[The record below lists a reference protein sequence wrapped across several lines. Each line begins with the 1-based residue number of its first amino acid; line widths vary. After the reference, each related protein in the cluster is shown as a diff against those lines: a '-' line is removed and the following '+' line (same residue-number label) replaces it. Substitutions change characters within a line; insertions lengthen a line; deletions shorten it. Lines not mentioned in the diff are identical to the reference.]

1 MYKHLRKNGIDKSD
15 IYWGIQGSNEYR
27 LYDINK
33 KIFFMYDFTV
43 LSHKLIIEYD
53 GIRWHTEMNKEQDD
67 FKEQFAKM
75 NGFDVFR
82 IKSEW
87 TSEHKF
93 NVINKIIYEK
103 IQIINPNWGTI

>member
-1 MYKHLRKNGIDKSD
+1 
-15 IYWGIQGSNEYR
+15 
-27 LYDINK
+27 
-33 KIFFMYDFTV
+33 
-43 LSHKLIIEYD
+43 
-53 GIRWHTEMNKEQDD
+53 MNKEQDD